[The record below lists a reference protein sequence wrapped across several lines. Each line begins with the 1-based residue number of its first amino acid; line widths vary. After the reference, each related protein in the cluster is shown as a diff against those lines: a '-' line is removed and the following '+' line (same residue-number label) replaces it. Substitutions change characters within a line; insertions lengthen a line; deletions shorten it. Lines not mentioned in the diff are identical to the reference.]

1 MAKKKGFLIFDVF
14 SGKFV
19 DDLPDEINFDEY
31 MQIVEAERKIATKMI
46 KQKLDKIDP
55 DEYKESTD

>member
-1 MAKKKGFLIFDVF
+1 MANKKWFLIFEVF
-14 SGKFV
+14 SGKFE
-19 DDLPDEINFDEY
+19 DDLPEDMNFDEY

>member
-1 MAKKKGFLIFDVF
+1 MANKKGFLIFDVF
-14 SGKFV
+14 SGKFE
-19 DDLPDEINFDEY
+19 DDLPEDMNFDEY

-55 DEYKESTD
+55 DEYKESTH